1 MKDCSRELVF
11 TGLVSVAKNRLER
24 FQFQFFFFFFKKGFD
39 SGSKCED
46 YTWFWWMMM
55 I

>member
-1 MKDCSRELVF
+1 MIPVPIP
-11 TGLVSVAKNRLER
+11 
-24 FQFQFFFFFFKKGFD
+24 FQFFFLKKNGFD